1 MFPKMSENEVFIKLE
16 KRAPHFLIFFY
27 QSKIER
33 ALVLLSRLVAHAIK
47 KKQKSRAKP
56 IGAASGKQA
65 HQAEDNKTNLKMN
78 STDKTKTDENLK
90 EETQKDPET

>member
-1 MFPKMSENEVFIKLE
+1 MENCHSAGSAYKQ
-16 KRAPHFLIFFY
+16 Y
-27 QSKIER
+27 
-33 ALVLLSRLVAHAIK
+33 
-47 KKQKSRAKP
+47 QKSHAKT
-56 IGAASGKQA
+56 IVAASGKQA